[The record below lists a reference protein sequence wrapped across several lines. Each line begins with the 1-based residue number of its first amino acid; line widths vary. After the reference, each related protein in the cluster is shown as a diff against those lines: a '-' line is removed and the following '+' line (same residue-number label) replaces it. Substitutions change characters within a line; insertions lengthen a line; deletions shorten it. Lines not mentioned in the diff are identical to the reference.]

1 VRKSSKRTRWRMLNQ
16 RRREGRWTST
26 GSLATLTKQS
36 ICDIFAERSE
46 RTSESIGRRVYHFLH
61 CMLTR
66 CQRLCKTRGGG
77 QDCFARKKCGQC
89 ELLLAVRCRVRV
101 EATLVQNP
109 IDITTTT
116 PILQSSNEFTPH
128 QSSLGI
134 RTEERSLLHAEL
146 TAAEAPV
153 QTCRKVE

>member
-1 VRKSSKRTRWRMLNQ
+1 
-16 RRREGRWTST
+16 
-26 GSLATLTKQS
+26 
-36 ICDIFAERSE
+36 
-46 RTSESIGRRVYHFLH
+46 
-61 CMLTR
+61 
-66 CQRLCKTRGGG
+66 
-77 QDCFARKKCGQC
+77 
-89 ELLLAVRCRVRV
+89 
-101 EATLVQNP
+101 VQNP